1 MEKATAIRE
10 KEHAAFLK
18 EEATDKSNIDALTKA
33 IKAIGD
39 GMAGGFLQ
47 SSGAAVLRRLSVS
60 KADMADFD
68 RETLVAF
75 LSGGQV
81 EGYAPKS
88 AEILGILK
96 QMLDEMQKDLEE
108 ETAAEASSAQTYEE
122 LMAAKK
128 KEVET
133 LTAAIQAK
141 LTRVGELGVSIA
153 MMKND
158 LEDTQEGLAEDT
170 VFLGDLKKTC
180 ALKTK
185 EWEARSAMVKEE
197 LIALQETM
205 KILNDDDA
213 LELFKK
219 TLPSASLLQLE
230 VTSGSLRA
238 RALKILREA
247 RAKSKKSLKSEA
259 EPIDFIE
266 MALHGKK
273 AGFEKV
279 IKLIDDMVVT
289 LKKEQVEDDHKKEYC
304 DTEFDIAEDKK
315 KELELDIADSEKII
329 ATTTD
334 AIATVT
340 DEIAALEAG
349 IMELDKSV
357 AVATEQRKDEN
368 AAYTDLMTGNTAAK
382 ELILFAK
389 NRMQKF
395 YNPKLYKP
403 PPKRELTEEER
414 ITLNMGGTLAP
425 TNPPGGIAGT
435 GVGFVQIRAHE
446 RVQRD
451 APPPPPPGASAHK
464 KSEASG
470 GVLAMM
476 DMLVADIDKEML
488 NAKMEEKDAQDDY
501 EKLMFDCSDKR
512 ASDSKSLTDK
522 TAAKADGEAALQ
534 SLTDGKEALGTELKG
549 VLDYITSLHGE
560 CDFLLEYYSQR
571 KEARASEIDAMGKA
585 KDVLKGADYSLLQ
598 TGAKVKSLRG
608 N

>member
-1 MEKATAIRE
+1 MNKIEAEQKKEQALYDKFMCYCETGDADLSKAIEEANTKIPQLESDIKASTEEKARLETELEAHMSDRDAAKTAMAKATAMRE
-10 KEHAAFLK
+10 KENGAFIK
-18 EEATDKSNIDALTKA
+18 ESTTDKSNIDALTKA
-33 IKAIGD
+33 IKAISD

-47 SSGAAVLRRLSVS
+47 TNEAAVLRRLSVS
-60 KADMADFD
+60 DTQLLDFD
-68 RETLVAF
+68 RQTLVDF
-75 LSGGQV
+75 LSTGQN

-180 ALKTK
+180 AIKTK
-185 EWEARSAMVKEE
+185 EWEAREAMRKEE
-197 LIALQETM
+197 LIALQETI

-357 AVATEQRKDEN
+357 AVATKQRKDEH
-368 AAYTDLMTGNTAAK
+368 AEYQDLMASNTAAK

-425 TNPPGGIAGT
+425 TEAPGGIAGT
-435 GVGFVQIRAHE
+435 GITAFVQIKAHDDIE
-446 RVQRD
+446 ESTGLP
-451 APPPPPPGASAHK
+451 APPPVLLSYQTK
-464 KSEASG
+464 KEDSG

-476 DMLVADIDKEML
+476 DLLIADLDKEITEMQL
-488 NAKMEEKDAQDDY
+488 EEKDSQEDY
-501 EKLMFDCSDKR
+501 
-512 ASDSKSLTDK
+512 
-522 TAAKADGEAALQ
+522 
-534 SLTDGKEALGTELKG
+534 
-549 VLDYITSLHGE
+549 
-560 CDFLLEYYSQR
+560 
-571 KEARASEIDAMGKA
+571 
-585 KDVLKGADYSLLQ
+585 
-598 TGAKVKSLRG
+598 
-608 N
+608 

>member
-357 AVATEQRKDEN
+357 AVATKQRKDEH
-368 AAYTDLMTGNTAAK
+368 AEYQDLMASNTAAK

-435 GVGFVQIRAHE
+435 GITAFVQIKAHDDIE
-446 RVQRD
+446 ESTGLP
-451 APPPPPPGASAHK
+451 APPPVLLSYQTK
-464 KSEASG
+464 KEDSG

-476 DMLVADIDKEML
+476 DLLIADLDKEITEMQL
-488 NAKMEEKDAQDDY
+488 EEKDSQEDY
-501 EKLMFDCSDKR
+501 
-512 ASDSKSLTDK
+512 
-522 TAAKADGEAALQ
+522 
-534 SLTDGKEALGTELKG
+534 
-549 VLDYITSLHGE
+549 
-560 CDFLLEYYSQR
+560 
-571 KEARASEIDAMGKA
+571 
-585 KDVLKGADYSLLQ
+585 
-598 TGAKVKSLRG
+598 
-608 N
+608 